1 MTSEIYIQKKR
12 KFKLYYLPNNSKWTD
27 RWTLFYWN
35 NGGRN
40 IHFWLIGPIF
50 SQIRHRTHRYI
61 YIKISASHSANSL
74 LRSRFPRSHKT
85 KPTSPSPDNCRYPSV
100 CSPICLFLCLLFLM
114 FIFFF
119 SLFFYRILGANL
131 ASKLKVMKENN
142 SDLASEL

>member
-12 KFKLYYLPNNSKWTD
+12 KFILYYLPNNSKWTD

-114 FIFFF
+114 FIFF